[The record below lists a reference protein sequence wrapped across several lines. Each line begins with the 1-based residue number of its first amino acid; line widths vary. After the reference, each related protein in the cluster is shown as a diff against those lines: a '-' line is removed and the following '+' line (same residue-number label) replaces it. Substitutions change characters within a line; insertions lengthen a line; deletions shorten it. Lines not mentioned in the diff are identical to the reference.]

1 MSYDEVKR
9 IMKDKPTTDE
19 RDESGTYL
27 LQYDV
32 DKVILNFDENDKL
45 TAAIEGVPQIAK
57 QAQESIKKAKK
68 DSSDNRD
75 KFIGFA
81 QSFGRKPVEKL
92 QKMSMVYTSER
103 IGNSMYYIWDTSEE
117 GVGKLVSVDDPEK
130 FTTVCQYDENDQDG
144 MLGKQLY
151 SGRTI
156 MDNPK
161 KVYIYQ

>member
-1 MSYDEVKR
+1 
-9 IMKDKPTTDE
+9 
-19 RDESGTYL
+19 
-27 LQYDV
+27 
-32 DKVILNFDENDKL
+32 
-45 TAAIEGVPQIAK
+45 
-57 QAQESIKKAKK
+57 
-68 DSSDNRD
+68 
-75 KFIGFA
+75 
-81 QSFGRKPVEKL
+81 
-92 QKMSMVYTSER
+92 MSMVYTSER

-161 KVYIYQ
+161 KVYIYQQNQH